1 MTTKKINATEFEL
14 AFEEI
19 LKEYEDIL
27 TEATDEGLDAA
38 AEVFIKNAQR
48 LSPRRTGRYAANWA
62 VYPKKYHLKRY
73 VGNSTTTKQNIP
85 LINILE
91 YRTGK
96 GRRPHVQK
104 IFNESVPGMLAAVE
118 KNLNKN
124 KESKTQ

>member
-27 TEATDEGLDAA
+27 TEATDEGLDEA
-38 AEVFIKNAQR
+38 AEVYIGNAQR

-62 VYPKKYHLKRY
+62 VYQKKYHLKRY
-73 VGNSTTTKQNIP
+73 VGNSTTSKEGIP
-85 LINILE
+85 LINLLE
-91 YRTGK
+91 YSTGK
-96 GRRPHVQK
+96 KRRPHVQK
-104 IFNESVPGMLAAVE
+104 IFNESIPGMLEAIE

-124 KESKTQ
+124 KESKL